1 MNWVVFLLRSDK
13 LMEKIDVSVKK
24 VELIYYGKGIFN

>member
-1 MNWVVFLLRSDK
+1 VINK